1 MSTNNVYEGWD
12 YQLTRPAKL
21 DREFLR
27 DVLVGGRAFPFR
39 LGRPVDQR
47 SRAQQSPKQQ
57 LPIPEG
63 REWNKASRK
72 LARVL
77 IIGNGSLLGAGI
89 QSLLIN
95 ENNLVV
101 FGTSPNSEANLYL
114 EFRRFQPDIVVMDG
128 SANPVNTTRLLS
140 LLADST
146 CLRVV
151 RVSANDDWIHI
162 YDKRLIKDKNKNGLA
177 TIQVGLHSL
186 S

>member
-1 MSTNNVYEGWD
+1 MATNNVYEGWD

-39 LGRPVDQR
+39 WSGPVDQK
-47 SRAQQSPKQQ
+47 SRAQQIP
-57 LPIPEG
+57 LPEG
-63 REWNKASRK
+63 REWNKVNRK

-89 QSLLIN
+89 QSLLIH
-95 ENNLVV
+95 ESNLVV

-114 EFRRFQPDIVVMDG
+114 EFRRFQPDVVVMDE
-128 SANPVNTTRLLS
+128 SANPVNTARLLS
-140 LLADST
+140 LLANST

-151 RVSANDDWIHI
+151 RVSANDDWVHV
-162 YDKRLIKDKNKNGLA
+162 YDKRLIKDRNKNGLA
-177 TIQVGLHSL
+177 TIQVGLQSL